1 VEIGRVNEMKLTR
14 SRKNRMLAGVIGGM
28 AESFGISAALLRIL
42 FVILTFSTAF
52 LPMAAIYLILVFV
65 LPNREGY

>member
-1 VEIGRVNEMKLTR
+1 VNEMKLTR
-14 SRKNRMLAGVIGGM
+14 SRKNRMLAGVLGGM
-28 AESFGISAALLRIL
+28 AESFGMSAALLRIL

-52 LPMAAIYLILVFV
+52 LPMAMVYLVLVFI

>member
-1 VEIGRVNEMKLTR
+1 MKLTR
-14 SRKNRMLAGVIGGM
+14 SRKNRMLAGVLGGM
-28 AESFGISAALLRIL
+28 AESFGMSPALLRIL

-52 LPMAAIYLILVFV
+52 FPMAMIYLILVFV

>member
-1 VEIGRVNEMKLTR
+1 MRLTR
-14 SRKNRMLAGVIGGM
+14 SRENRMLAGVLGGM
-28 AESFGISAALLRIL
+28 AESFGMSAALLRIL

-52 LPMAAIYLILVFV
+52 LPMAVIYLVLMFI